1 MGKWTKIPDDNTI
14 DETIKSLA
22 ERGINAQVVDNGEQ
36 AKEKVMS
43 LLPNGSRV
51 LTSASV
57 TLEEIGIHDEIEKTD
72 KIISVRKEYMALDHQ
87 KDAEKIRALRATP
100 EIVIGSVHAVTKK
113 GEVIIAS
120 NTGSQL
126 APYAYSAKKV
136 IWVVG
141 AQKIVSDLNEGN
153 QRLNEYIVPLEN
165 KHMQSLYGVDTNVS
179 KLLIFNKEIA
189 KDRVTLIFVKE
200 TLGF

>member
-1 MGKWTKIPDDNTI
+1 MWDQIPS
-14 DETIKSLA
+14 DEIIEKVKTSLVTN
-22 ERGINAQVVDNGEQ
+22 GINVEIVNSGKE

-43 LLPNGSRV
+43 LLPIGARV

-57 TLEEIGIHDEIEKTD
+57 TLEEIGVHDEIEKTD
-72 KIISVRKEYMALDHQ
+72 KIVSVRKEYMALDRE
-87 KDAEKIRALRATP
+87 KDGEKIRVLRATP
-100 EIVIGSVHAVTKK
+100 EIVIGSVHAVTQK
-113 GEVIIAS
+113 GEVLIAS

-126 APYAYSAKKV
+126 APYVYSAKKV

-141 AQKIVSDLNEGN
+141 AQKIVKDLSEGN
-153 QRLNEYIVPLEN
+153 QRIYDYVVPLED
-165 KHMQSLYGVDTNVS
+165 KHMQSLYGVGTNVS

-200 TLGF
+200 KLGF

>member
-1 MGKWTKIPDDNTI
+1 MDKWTKIPDDNTI
-14 DETIKSLA
+14 EETINSLA
-22 ERGINAQVVDNGEQ
+22 ARGINAEVVDTGKE

-43 LLPNGSRV
+43 LLPEGARV

-72 KIISVRKEYMALDHQ
+72 KVKSVRKEYMALDHQ
-87 KDAEKIRALRATP
+87 KNGEKIRVLRSTP
-100 EIVIGSVHAVTKK
+100 EVVIGSVHAVTIK
-113 GEVIIAS
+113 GEVLIAS

-126 APYAYSAKKV
+126 APYVYSAKKV

-141 AQKIVSDLNEGN
+141 AQKIVKDLEEANE
-153 QRLNEYIVPLEN
+153 RIYEYVVPLEN
-165 KHMQSLYGVDTNVS
+165 KHMQSLYGVNTNVS
-179 KLLIFNKEIA
+179 KLLIFTKEIA

-200 TLGF
+200 KLGF